1 MNGNVVEE
9 EKQEGIEMWKECGRI
24 DDDDDWVGW
33 IREVRN
39 ERSVCERWLR
49 VFDCLLFNDD

>member
-1 MNGNVVEE
+1 MNGNAVEE
-9 EKQEGIEMWKECGRI
+9 EKQKGIEMWKECGRI
-24 DDDDDWVGW
+24 DDDDWVGW

-49 VFDCLLFNDD
+49 VFDCLLLKDD

>member
-1 MNGNVVEE
+1 MGMWWWKKRN
-9 EKQEGIEMWKECGRI
+9 KKGIEMWKECERI
-24 DDDDDWVGW
+24 DDDWVRW